1 MPTGLQSFTV
11 LVISPA
17 AFTEPEAYQREVG
30 SMLGW
35 VRSSATLPGA
45 WRGLVSSYSCSP
57 TYMYHKVGLDY
68 SERVVWSPRAG
79 VESIRLPG
87 ERGSNALAE
96 CRVAGVPLS
105 ADKWAEVVALA
116 DGTEGL
122 VAPTPL

>member
-1 MPTGLQSFTV
+1 MWL
-11 LVISPA
+11 
-17 AFTEPEAYQREVG
+17 
-30 SMLGW
+30 
-35 VRSSATLPGA
+35 
-45 WRGLVSSYSCSP
+45 
-57 TYMYHKVGLDY
+57 
-68 SERVVWSPRAG
+68 PRAG

-87 ERGSNALAE
+87 ERGSNALEE